1 MTLDDILR
9 VKGTAVLS
17 ISPNST
23 LQEVVDTLVRHNVG
37 SLVVCDADDQL
48 RGIITERDILRA
60 CASKRAPLGSVR
72 VIDVMSREPI
82 TAGSHDDVESAMGR
96 MTEHRIRHLP
106 VVDGGRLMGIISIGD
121 VVKAQHDA
129 LTMENHYLKNYL
141 HG

>member
-17 ISPNST
+17 IGAHCT
-23 LQEVVDTLVRHNVG
+23 LQQVVDTLVRHNVG
-37 SLVVCDADDQL
+37 SLVVCNDDEQL
-48 RGIITERDILRA
+48 LGIITERDILRA
-60 CASKRAPLGSVR
+60 CASRQAPLTAVR
-72 VIDVMSREPI
+72 VEDVMSHEPI
-82 TAGSHDDVESAMGR
+82 TAGRSDDVESAMGR
-96 MTEHRIRHLP
+96 MTQHRIRHLP
-106 VVDGGRLMGIISIGD
+106 VVDSGRLAGMISIGD

>member
-9 VKGTAVLS
+9 VKGTAVLT
-17 ISPNST
+17 ISPNCT
-23 LQEVVDTLVRHNVG
+23 LQEVADTLVRHNVG
-37 SLVVCDADDQL
+37 SLVVCDAEDQL
-48 RGIITERDILRA
+48 CGIITERDILRA
-60 CASKRAPLGSVR
+60 CVSKRAPLASVR
-72 VIDVMSREPI
+72 VADAMSRKPV
-82 TAGSHDDVESAMGR
+82 TAGIHDDVESAMGR

-106 VVDGGRLMGIISIGD
+106 VLDSGRLVGLISIGD